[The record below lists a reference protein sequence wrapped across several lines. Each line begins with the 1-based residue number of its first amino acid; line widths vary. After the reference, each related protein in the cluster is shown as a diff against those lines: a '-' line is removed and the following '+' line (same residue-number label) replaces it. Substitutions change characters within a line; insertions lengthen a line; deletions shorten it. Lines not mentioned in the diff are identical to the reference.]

1 MSRRLRIATI
11 VSLACLSAACVSKK
25 EYESVQQQL
34 ADKQKQIDAC
44 TEEKAKAMDL
54 ASGMERRLKSD
65 DERFRNIESTLT
77 TTIPEMASEFEED
90 RKRILTMVPKEIR
103 SQVGER
109 LDTHF
114 ANVNAKMSSMQATM
128 ASMETELSGAR
139 EELTALRGQTQ
150 GVSEKVDA
158 ANATL
163 GGENA
168 DLKRKLDA
176 QRAQA
181 SSLVKAVTD
190 FDANYLNC
198 ADCEERLKMKEK
210 SREALRTLHGNLVA
224 GLSELQGKSK

>member
-1 MSRRLRIATI
+1 MTRARLLTLVA
-11 VSLACLSAACVSKK
+11 LACLSTACVSKK
-25 EYESVQQQL
+25 EYETLQL
-34 ADKQKQIDAC
+34 QLTDKQKQVDDCLAD
-44 TEEKAKAMDL
+44 KKNAQDM
-54 ASGMERRLKSD
+54 ASGLQRRLSSD
-65 DERFRNIESTLT
+65 EERFKNIESTLT

-90 RKRILTMVPKEIR
+90 RKRIMTLVPKEIR

-114 ANVNAKMSSMQATM
+114 ANVNARMSAMQESMGTM
-128 ASMETELSGAR
+128 EAQLRQQT

-168 DLKRKLDA
+168 DLKKKLDS

-181 SSLVKAVTD
+181 SGLVKAVTD

-224 GLSELQGKSK
+224 GLSELQGKAK